1 MSGSGTRYLTLKRGD
16 FVVEEKSWPSARAAN
31 ALSFDTFRLCT
42 FAESPLVRGWAE
54 LRRPRLDGAGGAA
67 STPDDRLGRPTAF
80 TEGVGFAAAGVVKA
94 GPRASF

>member
-16 FVVEEKSWPSARAAN
+16 LVVENSWASARAAN

-42 FAESPLVRGWAE
+42 FIESPLVTGWPE
-54 LRRPRLDGAGGAA
+54 LRRPRLEGTGGGA
-67 STPDDRLGRPTAF
+67 STPDDRLGRPTPIV
-80 TEGVGFAAAGVVKA
+80 EGVTLATGGVVKA